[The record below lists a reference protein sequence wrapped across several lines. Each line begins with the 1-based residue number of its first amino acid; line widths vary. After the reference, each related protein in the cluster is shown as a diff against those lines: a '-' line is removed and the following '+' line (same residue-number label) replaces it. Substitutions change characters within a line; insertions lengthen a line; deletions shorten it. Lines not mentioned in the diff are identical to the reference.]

1 MKFKIKINEDT
12 TLKDIRTELENLKTA
27 DVIEIP
33 LNHIRKITSFLGA
46 IEVQDI
52 GSSIRFKHQLLADH
66 PEYHGYFKV
75 HKIHKGGDQD
85 MIRKNDFKNYLL
97 RPLFLI
103 IEMKEKV

>member
-1 MKFKIKINEDT
+1 MKFKIKINEET
-12 TLKDIRTELENLKTA
+12 TLRDIRTELENLKTA

-66 PEYHGYFKV
+66 PEIMVILRCIKF
-75 HKIHKGGDQD
+75 ITEA
-85 MIRKNDFKNYLL
+85 IR
-97 RPLFLI
+97 I
-103 IEMKEKV
+103 